1 MKGLL
6 TKDLRIILLQKN
18 TFFIMIIASLCMI
31 NVSLHTMVMC
41 VCYMLC
47 GLAIGTLS
55 YDDFDNGMPYILCL
69 PITKKKYIDEKFLL
83 VFFTTL
89 LGFILAQMIGYIYL
103 FINNNF
109 NIEFFIESLVLL
121 PLIYLIITIQIPIR
135 LKFGQEK
142 SRIINIFSMI
152 IIVVTGTLIIE
163 AFAKIEVLARS
174 IEIIYFILLL
184 IAIFI
189 IYKIS
194 IKLISSKQF

>member
-1 MKGLL
+1 
-6 TKDLRIILLQKN
+6 
-18 TFFIMIIASLCMI
+18 
-31 NVSLHTMVMC
+31 
-41 VCYMLC
+41 
-47 GLAIGTLS
+47 
-55 YDDFDNGMPYILCL
+55 
-69 PITKKKYIDEKFLL
+69 
-83 VFFTTL
+83 
-89 LGFILAQMIGYIYL
+89 MIGYIYL

-194 IKLISSKQF
+194 IKIISSKQF

>member
-1 MKGLL
+1 
-6 TKDLRIILLQKN
+6 
-18 TFFIMIIASLCMI
+18 
-31 NVSLHTMVMC
+31 
-41 VCYMLC
+41 
-47 GLAIGTLS
+47 
-55 YDDFDNGMPYILCL
+55 MPYILCL

-194 IKLISSKQF
+194 IKIIYSKQF